1 MYINLQAR
9 ISCDV
14 RWQLASEMVD
24 QRYVGEHVGL
34 AKPKAGLYAKDD
46 EGKDIDKQ
54 GNKLNQKISIS
65 ELKSKWGLELDVEEG
80 KRLNEEWGPIL
91 IR

>member
-1 MYINLQAR
+1 MYLNLQAR

-46 EGKDIDKQ
+46 DGKDTDEQ
-54 GNKLNQKISIS
+54 GNKLNQKVSIS
-65 ELKSKWGLELDVEEG
+65 ELKSKWGLELDFEEG
-80 KRLNEEWGPIL
+80 KRLNEEWGPIS